1 MEISSRQSAIDAGE
15 ELLAILRKHVDG
27 IIAGTDESDEAV
39 EIDRQL
45 WESVSDYGD
54 ALDALYED
62 DDEDDDDSAEPEE
75 LTFTVRT
82 RYDYTV
88 LDEKAFLKAGTGV
101 GAAVVALL
109 ERAGGKPISALEVD
123 SLETGSGLLTVH
135 LNGEPLVAAD
145 FASADEPTDLL
156 LIDPRETLAHVVDE
170 PIYDSRA
177 EAEAAAKARQD

>member
-1 MEISSRQSAIDAGE
+1 MEISSRQAAVDAGE
-15 ELLAILRKHVDG
+15 ALIAILRRHIDSV
-27 IIAGTDESDEAV
+27 AAETDETDAAV
-39 EIDRQL
+39 EVDRQL
-45 WESVSDYGD
+45 WEAISDYGD
-54 ALDALYED
+54 ALDELYEDVED
-62 DDEDDDDSAEPEE
+62 DDEDDVEADE

-88 LDEKAFLKAGTGV
+88 LDEKAFLSAGKGV
-101 GAAVVALL
+101 GAAVAALL
-109 ERAGGKPISALEVD
+109 ERAGGKPISALEVA

-145 FASADEPTDLL
+145 FAAADEPTDLL

-170 PIYDSRA
+170 PVYESRA